1 MGLGCWIIEI
11 IWVILLLKLFK
22 RLQMED
28 MEKKRIYSRKY
39 YLSASECSAQ
49 QELGVPALTEKLI
62 EVATE
67 HANHLGIGNPDM
79 PKPDM
84 GWVLSRLTIE
94 MKRYPR
100 ENTEYTV
107 TTWVE
112 DWNRHFSRRAFSI
125 SDSDGTVIGYARTIW
140 MVLNTKDRSNAGLSQ
155 LAFNREWISDRECPI
170 PMQEKHTRIA
180 PTPDNATYRFKYCDI
195 DFYRHVNTTRY
206 IALLLNQFSMEEYD
220 RGILGRLELSF
231 LHEAS
236 YGMDIKIMKNVSE
249 SDPHVYQLY
258 LESADGSTPI
268 LYSRMRFDVREG
280 QANG

>member
-1 MGLGCWIIEI
+1 
-11 IWVILLLKLFK
+11 
-22 RLQMED
+22 ME
-28 MEKKRIYSRKY
+28 EKETDKRIVFSRSY
-39 YLSASECSAQ
+39 YLSAGECNAQ
-49 QELGVPALTEKLI
+49 QELSVPILAEKLI

-79 PKPDM
+79 PQPDM

-94 MKRYPR
+94 MQQYPR

-125 SDSDGTVIGYARTIW
+125 SDNKGEVLGYARSIW

-155 LAFNREWISDRECPI
+155 LEFNREWISDRECPI
-170 PMQEKHTRIA
+170 SMQEKHTRIVS
-180 PTPDNATYRFKYCDI
+180 DNESAHYKFKYCDI

-206 IALLLNQFSMEEYD
+206 IVLLLNQFPMEKYD
-220 RGILGRLELSF
+220 CNIIGRLELSF

-236 YGMDIKIMKNVSE
+236 YGMDIKVMKKE
-249 SDPHVYQLY
+249 SDSDARIHQLY
-258 LESADGSTPI
+258 LESADGTMPI
-268 LYSRMRFDVREG
+268 LYSRIRFDIRED
-280 QANG
+280 